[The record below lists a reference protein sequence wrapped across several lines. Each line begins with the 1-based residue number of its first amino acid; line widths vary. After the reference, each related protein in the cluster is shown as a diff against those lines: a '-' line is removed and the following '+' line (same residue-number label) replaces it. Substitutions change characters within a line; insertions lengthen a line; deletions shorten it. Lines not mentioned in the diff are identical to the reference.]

1 MFKRSNFCHVAS
13 NNRNNVK
20 AGLFVYRTTDN
31 LDTVT
36 ASGYFNEMLIDIN
49 LHDII
54 IYEQISNLNNTQV
67 SVVQLVVTEKTLD
80 NIKTTAIS
88 GDGSAYVAGTGI
100 AINGTTISNTL
111 TDTGDLTNGA
121 GFITGI
127 DSTDITTA
135 LGFTPADASALATV
149 ATSGSYSDLSGT
161 PTIPTVND
169 ATITITQGGVTK
181 GSFTLNQSADASI
194 DVDAS
199 GSTYTA
205 GTGLTL
211 SGTQFSANVVTSVDS
226 LSTDNQ
232 IPSAKLFYDTCG
244 DIETLINAL

>member
-20 AGLFVYRTTDN
+20 AGLFVYRTTDD
-31 LDTVT
+31 LATVT
-36 ASGYFNEMLIDIN
+36 TSGYFNEMIIDVN

-54 IYEQISNLNNTQV
+54 IYEQVSSNNSV
-67 SVVQLVVTEKTLD
+67 SVTQLVITQKTLD
-80 NIKTTAIS
+80 NIQTAAVS

-100 AINGTTISNTL
+100 DITGTTISNTL
-111 TDTGDLTNGA
+111 TDTADLTNGA

-127 DSTDITTA
+127 DSTDVTTA

-149 ATSGSYSDLSGT
+149 ATSGDYDDLLNK

-181 GSFTLNQSADASI
+181 GSFTLNQSTDETI
-194 DVDAS
+194 EIDAS
-199 GSTYTA
+199 GSSYTA

-211 SGTQFSANVVTSVDS
+211 SGTEFSANVVTSVDN

>member
-31 LDTVT
+31 LATVT
-36 ASGYFNEMLIDIN
+36 TSGYFNEMIIDVN

-54 IYEQISNLNNTQV
+54 IYEQVSSNNSV
-67 SVVQLVVTEKTLD
+67 SVTQLVITQKTLD
-80 NIKTTAIS
+80 NIQTTAIS

-100 AINGTTISNTL
+100 DITGTTISNTL
-111 TDTGDLTNGA
+111 TDTADLTNGA

-127 DSTDITTA
+127 DSTDVTTA

-149 ATSGSYSDLSGT
+149 ATTGDYDDLLNK
-161 PTIPTVND
+161 PTIPTVNN
-169 ATITITQGGVTK
+169 ATITITQGGVNK
-181 GSFTLNQSADASI
+181 GSFTLDQSTDATI
-194 DVDAS
+194 EIDAS
-199 GSTYTA
+199 GSSYTA

-211 SGTQFSANVVTSVDS
+211 SGTEFSANVVTSVDS

>member
-20 AGLFVYRTTDN
+20 AGLFVYRTTDD
-31 LDTVT
+31 LATVT
-36 ASGYFNEMLIDIN
+36 ASGYFNEMIIDVN

-54 IYEQISNLNNTQV
+54 IYEQVSSNNSV
-67 SVVQLVVTEKTLD
+67 SVTQLVITQKTLD
-80 NIKTTAIS
+80 NIQTTAIS

-100 AINGTTISNTL
+100 DITGTTISNTL
-111 TDTGDLTNGA
+111 TDTADLTNGA

-127 DSTDITTA
+127 DSTDVTTA

-149 ATSGSYSDLSGT
+149 ATTGDYDDLLNT

-181 GSFTLNQSADASI
+181 GSFTLNQSADATI
-194 DVDAS
+194 DIDAS
-199 GSTYTA
+199 GSSYTA

-211 SGTQFSANVVTSVDS
+211 SGTEFSANVVTSVDS

-244 DIETLINAL
+244 DIESLINAL

>member
-20 AGLFVYRTTDN
+20 AGLFVYRTTDD
-31 LDTVT
+31 LATVT
-36 ASGYFNEMLIDIN
+36 TSGYFNEMIIDVN

-54 IYEQISNLNNTQV
+54 IYEQVSSNNSV
-67 SVVQLVVTEKTLD
+67 SVTQLVITQKTLD
-80 NIKTTAIS
+80 NIQTTAIS
-88 GDGSAYVAGTGI
+88 GDGSAYTAGTGI
-100 AINGTTISNTL
+100 DITGTTISNTL

-127 DSTDITTA
+127 DSTDVTTA

-149 ATSGSYSDLSGT
+149 ATTGDYDDLLNK

-194 DVDAS
+194 EVDAS